1 MWAWGLA
8 LGSRASGCHR
18 HLSHYSLHLGF
29 QQSPGLFLNQMQT
42 GNVRE
47 TCHTQVQF
55 VAEISGIQCG
65 AWDSE
70 HLPAMV
76 MMTLPL
82 GKKLSWE

>member
-1 MWAWGLA
+1 MPQ
-8 LGSRASGCHR
+8 ASLTLQSPFGVPAE
-18 HLSHYSLHLGF
+18 
-29 QQSPGLFLNQMQT
+29 SPGLFLNQMQT

-70 HLPAMV
+70 HRLAMV